1 MTSEKAPWRNR
12 LVLEWITVLLLGL
25 AVTVFAAQ
33 SRAGQEVSAWL
44 FDRVAILFAPEPDAR
59 ILIVQIDEASL
70 AELGRWPWPRSVHAR
85 LIDRLTEGNVS
96 QIGYDVLFVEPST
109 PEDDAELADALG
121 RSKRVVLPTYVTTSE
136 MNGGPLDVQL
146 PLPNLRNASQK
157 TGHVNVVFDADGQ
170 VRHADLSIEDGAQAH
185 PHMMKVVAENAGVA
199 VPDFRQKMI
208 IPFNPAGSFS
218 AVSAVS
224 IVRGEVPQGLLKGR
238 IVLVGATA
246 QGNGDILSVPGPA
259 GSVMPGV
266 EVQANMLSAML
277 QGVWLRDAAPLTA
290 ILFASFALLLLMAA
304 YWWLPPDRAL
314 LLSALAALLGSAVS
328 VIVLAWLKIWL
339 TPVPLLAGLMLAYP
353 MWSWRR
359 LSALDRFVQKQVV
372 SLGDD
377 LDAAKSDSRGRFG
390 LDTIATASARLRD
403 LIGELGERRRFVQDV
418 IESAPDAMCVVNSE
432 GRVVLANSRAK
443 GIFGPE
449 VEGRSVE
456 GCLVEVAKGRHVE
469 ADELE
474 LIDGRTMLV
483 REVSLGSSA
492 AGQNT
497 VLRMADISDRR
508 ANERERNEFLEF
520 LSHDM
525 RAPLARILGVLE
537 TARKNPAKD
546 LPFDRIADHART
558 SLKLADDFVQLA
570 RLSAITP
577 EQSLIDLRAIA
588 DEAVDRV
595 YDVAKS
601 KQVRVSVEGLDEPPL
616 IAGDSSLLMRAI
628 ANLLD
633 NAIRYSPKSGV
644 VRCSIRLKERSESAT
659 CDYLECTVADQG
671 PGISPE
677 RLAALFQRFGPNDPS
692 KELSAGLGLA
702 FVKRAVDLM
711 GGSITLESATGGT
724 IFVVAFPTVLSPESI
739 DPA

>member
-1 MTSEKAPWRNR
+1 MPWRHR
-12 LVLEWITVLLLGL
+12 LVFEWISVLLLGL
-25 AVTVFAAQ
+25 AATVIAAQ

-44 FDRVAILFAPEPDAR
+44 FDRTAIWFAPEPDAR
-59 ILIVQIDEASL
+59 ILLVQIDEASL

-85 LIDRLTEGNVS
+85 LIDRLTEGDVA
-96 QIGYDVLFVEPST
+96 QVGYDVLFVEPST

-121 RSKRVVLPTYVTTSE
+121 RSKKVVLPTYVTTSE

-185 PHMMKVVAENAGVA
+185 PHMMKVVAENTGVA
-199 VPDFRQKMI
+199 VPDFGQKMI

-246 QGNGDILSVPGPA
+246 QGNGDILSVPGPV

-290 ILFASFALLLLMAA
+290 ILFASSTLLLLMAA
-304 YWWLPPDRAL
+304 YWWLPPNRAL
-314 LLSALAALLGSAVS
+314 LLSALAALLGAAVS
-328 VIVLAWLKIWL
+328 VLALAWLKIWL
-339 TPVPLLAGLMLAYP
+339 TPAPLFAGLMLTYP

-359 LSALDRFVQKQVV
+359 LSVLDRFVQRQVET
-372 SLGDD
+372 LGDD
-377 LDAAKSDSRGRFG
+377 LDAARSKSRGRFG
-390 LDTIATASARLRD
+390 FDTIANASARLRD
-403 LIGELGERRRFVQDV
+403 LIGELGERQRFVQDV

-456 GCLVEVAKGRHVE
+456 GCLAEVSNGSHGE
-469 ADELE
+469 ADELD
-474 LIDGRTMLV
+474 LTDGRTMLV
-483 REVSLGSSA
+483 REVSLGSSET
-492 AGQNT
+492 GQST
-497 VLRMADISDRR
+497 ILRMADISERR

-525 RAPLARILGVLE
+525 RAPLARILAVLE
-537 TARKNPAKD
+537 TARMNPTKD
-546 LPFDRIADHART
+546 MPIDRIADHTRT

-570 RLSAITP
+570 RLAALTP
-577 EQSLIDLRAIA
+577 EQSLIDLRAVA
-588 DEAVDRV
+588 DEAVDQV
-595 YDVAKS
+595 YDLARS
-601 KQVRVSVEGLDEPPL
+601 QQVRVLVEGLDEPPL
-616 IAGDSSLLMRAI
+616 IAGDPSLLMRAI

-633 NAIRYSPKSGV
+633 NAIKYSPRSGV
-644 VRCSIRLKERSESAT
+644 VRCSIRLKERPEAAT
-659 CDYLECTVADQG
+659 CDYLECAVSDQG
-671 PGISPE
+671 PGIPPE
-677 RLAALFQRFGPNDPS
+677 RLAALFERFGPNDPS
-692 KELSAGLGLA
+692 RELSSGLGLA

-711 GGSITLESATGGT
+711 GGAITLESETVGT
-724 IFVVAFPTVLSPESI
+724 TFVVAFPAVANPESI
-739 DPA
+739 DRA